1 MRKVPES
8 WEVVPLGAIAEIN
21 PPQPDRELEDDT
33 LVSFVP
39 MAAVEERTGR
49 LDPSEAKR
57 WGEVRKGYKR
67 FQEGDVLF
75 AKITPCMENGK
86 VALAER
92 LHGGVGAGSTE
103 FHVVRPVGAIL
114 PRFVLHYL
122 LQESV
127 RRDARQ
133 VMQGAAGQ
141 LRVPE
146 SFLADLE
153 IVLPPLREQE
163 RIVSEIDTHFTRL
176 DAAVAALKRV
186 RANLKRYRASV
197 LKAACEGRLV
207 PTEAELARREG
218 RDYEPADVLLDRIL
232 KERRARWEAEEWA
245 RLRAQGK
252 EPKDDRWK
260 RRYKEPQP
268 PDTSGLPEL
277 PEGWVWASIEQLGQ
291 VIGGITKNRQRGR
304 LPLKVP
310 YLRVANV
317 YANELRLDDI
327 EEIGVTETELQRV
340 LLCPG
345 DLLIVEGNGSRDQI
359 GRVALWDGSIYPCA
373 HQNHLIKIRLI
384 EKDIAHYVL
393 YWLLSPLGRSVIEDL
408 ASSTSGL
415 YTLSLSKVAAVP
427 VPLPPTSERHRIIDE
442 VESRISLLDSIAGS
456 IEVQFNRAHRLR
468 QSILKRAFEGRL
480 VPQDPS
486 DEPASVLLERIR
498 AERDSVARSGRK
510 RRGPTKVAAVPQ

>member
-1 MRKVPES
+1 V
-8 WEVVPLGAIAEIN
+8 AEIN
-21 PPQPDRELEDDT
+21 PPQPDHAVADDAQ
-33 LVSFVP
+33 VSFVP

-49 LDPSEAKR
+49 LDPSETRA
-57 WGEVRKGYKR
+57 WGDVRKGYKR
-67 FQEGDVLF
+67 FQERDVLF

-103 FHVVRPVGAIL
+103 FHVVRPTGAIL

-122 LQESV
+122 LQESI

-153 IVLPPLREQE
+153 IVLPPLHEQE
-163 RIVSEIDTHFTRL
+163 RIVSEIDAHFTRL
-176 DAAVAALKRV
+176 DAAVSALERV

-218 RDYEPADVLLDRIL
+218 RDYEPADVLLERIL
-232 KERRARWEAEEWA
+232 KERRARWEAEELA
-245 RLRAQGK
+245 RLRAQGR
-252 EPKDDRWK
+252 EPTDDRWK
-260 RRYKEPQP
+260 RRYKEPEP

-277 PEGWVWASIEQLGQ
+277 PEGWVWASIDQVVSDAQVGLVRNRSDQHSSPEGERSPYLKMNNIDQDGNINLDDLVYVSATPDEVQRYIVQVGDILFNTRNSVELVGKTGLVAKIVPNAVYNNNLLRIRLVPGLCPAFIARQMVGPEFKSSLGKVKSATTNVAAIYQ
-291 VIGGITKNRQRGR
+291 KDLTR
-304 LPLKVP
+304 LPLRIP
-310 YLRVANV
+310 PRREQERIAR
-317 YANELRLDDI
+317 ELDRQLSII
-327 EEIGVTETELQRV
+327 ER
-340 LLCPG
+340 
-345 DLLIVEGNGSRDQI
+345 
-359 GRVALWDGSIYPCA
+359 
-373 HQNHLIKIRLI
+373 
-384 EKDIAHYVL
+384 
-393 YWLLSPLGRSVIEDL
+393 LGR
-408 ASSTSGL
+408 
-415 YTLSLSKVAAVP
+415 AVEEW
-427 VPLPPTSERHRIIDE
+427 S
-442 VESRISLLDSIAGS
+442 
-456 IEVQFNRAHRLR
+456 QRANRLR

-498 AERDSVARSGRK
+498 AERGSRAGGGQGARGR
-510 RRGPTKVAAVPQ
+510 RATVPVPR

>member
-1 MRKVPES
+1 MRKVPQS
-8 WEVVPLGAIAEIN
+8 WEVVPLGAIAKIN

-33 LVSFVP
+33 LISFVP

-277 PEGWVWASIEQLGQ
+277 PEGWVWASLDQLLSELRN
-291 VIGGITKNRQRGR
+291 GISTPPNEKSGIPILRISAVRPLRVDLSDVRFLPGNWSDYDGFELADGDILFTRYNGSIDFVGVCGVVSGLTERTVYPDKLIRGR
-304 LPLKVP
+304 ASSDVMPE
-310 YLRVANV
+310 YIAVAVN
-317 YANELRLDDI
+317 A
-327 EEIGVTETELQRV
+327 
-340 LLCPG
+340 
-345 DLLIVEGNGSRDQI
+345 
-359 GRVALWDGSIYPCA
+359 
-373 HQNHLIKIRLI
+373 
-384 EKDIAHYVL
+384 
-393 YWLLSPLGRSVIEDL
+393 GRSREFVISRVKTTAGQSGVAGADL
-408 ASSTSGL
+408 
-415 YTLSLSKVAAVP
+415 KRVP
-427 VPLPPTSERHRIIDE
+427 IPLPPRPEQLRIIGRLATILSTIDHLE
-442 VESRISLLDSIAGS
+442 IQLDQAF
-456 IEVQFNRAHRLR
+456 QRASRLR
-468 QSILKRAFEGRL
+468 QSILKRAFEGQL
-480 VPQDPS
+480 VPQDPF

-498 AERDSVARSGRK
+498 AERESTAGSRRK
-510 RRGPTKVAAVPQ
+510 RRSPKGATAVPR